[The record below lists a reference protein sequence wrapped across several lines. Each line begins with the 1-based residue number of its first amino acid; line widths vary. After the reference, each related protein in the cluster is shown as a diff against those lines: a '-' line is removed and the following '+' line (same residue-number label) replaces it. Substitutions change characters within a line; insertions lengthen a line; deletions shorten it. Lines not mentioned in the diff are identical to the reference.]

1 MRFPCRSA
9 CSKPLSGYSPRPT
22 RPVRDARRVSRRRH
36 AAEARQSARAGGR
49 AGGRAQPI
57 GRPGTQPM
65 QRRPL
70 QRRRGSRIE
79 GTPPDSARTSYAV
92 TAPIAS
98 AAQAPSNAKPSMAKA
113 LSGLRQR
120 CRENHDADLR
130 QTSMR
135 DSSPD
140 ATMAW
145 PRNLAIRHLTQRDG
159 NRTTAHWTTR
169 RAFVYA
175 RHRPKGG
182 ADTPLSSHRHP
193 RAMTATAR
201 SATRSDPVVGLGR
214 DHLHRSGK
222 HTAAAAQ
229 APLSADA

>member
-1 MRFPCRSA
+1 MRICG
-9 CSKPLSGYSPRPT
+9 K
-22 RPVRDARRVSRRRH
+22 
-36 AAEARQSARAGGR
+36 RAW
-49 AGGRAQPI
+49 
-57 GRPGTQPM
+57 
-65 QRRPL
+65 
-70 QRRRGSRIE
+70 
-79 GTPPDSARTSYAV
+79 
-92 TAPIAS
+92 
-98 AAQAPSNAKPSMAKA
+98 
-113 LSGLRQR
+113 
-120 CRENHDADLR
+120 
-130 QTSMR
+130 R

-175 RHRPKGG
+175 RHRPKGE

-201 SATRSDPVVGLGR
+201 SATRSHPVAGLGR

-229 APLSADA
+229 APLPADAYARHVCALLRCQARSHRLRPLAGMHTNAPITGGARDRAAPPACCRARHRRHVPRRAEAAPHARRRKPSGAGHVHPCSARA